1 MIIKGENMRIT
12 NLEIKN
18 FRGINSCNIEFPFES
33 RVLCLIGAGD
43 STKSTILKAIEWVLW
58 PTWNLVVCDNDFYL
72 GDTKSSI
79 VIRGTFAEIPDAL
92 LTEDKFG
99 LYLRRSGIELKS
111 GIDDEPVE
119 DSPICLTIELTID
132 ASLEPKWVVVCNRK
146 EPKSISNA
154 DRRLIQTGFVGDNC
168 SKDMTWGKHSVLQ
181 KYSNSKDT
189 LHEAYTTALREAIN
203 KANLSSLDSVSETI
217 VGVGKQYGVGFN
229 GELKSKIM
237 MQNGSFSSTVGIF
250 EGSTP
255 LSQRGNGS
263 QKLLSIGLNIQSFSG
278 NALLLIDEIETG
290 LEPYRLKS
298 LIAELR
304 ATHENSGQVIF
315 TTHSPVAVTECTIK
329 ELVII
334 NSKAGK
340 TSSHSLFSD
349 DKESNN
355 NFQAEIRRNA
365 EVFLSK
371 RIIVCE
377 GKTEIG
383 FVRAFDK
390 FLYATRNYRMAY
402 KGISIADGGGN
413 NIFKCVNV
421 LLKCGYD
428 ICLLMDSDL
437 SDEEFEKK
445 ALRDKGIFVFDW
457 DAPNALEEQVFFDVP
472 IETAVKLLN
481 LAKEKA
487 SIASIC
493 DKLKNE
499 GIICSVD
506 SEEEI
511 SFLELEPNAQKKIGT
526 VAKHSKSEWF
536 KRIDLGESLGDIVFE
551 HWDKVDN
558 NSKLKKTV
566 NELSTWVINND

>member
-1 MIIKGENMRIT
+1 MRIT
-12 NLEIKN
+12 NLEIQN
-18 FRGINSCNIEFPFES
+18 FRGIDSCNINFPSES

-58 PTWNLVVCDNDFYL
+58 PTWNLIACDNDFYAGNTNNPIL
-72 GDTKSSI
+72 
-79 VIRGTFAEIPDAL
+79 IRGTFTEIPDAL
-92 LTEDKFG
+92 LAEDKFG
-99 LYLRRSGIELKS
+99 LYLRRNGTELKPDV
-111 GIDDEPVE
+111 DDEPIE
-119 DSPICLTIELTID
+119 GSPVCLTIELTID
-132 ASLEPKWVVVCNRK
+132 ASLEPKWMVVCNRK

-154 DRRLIQTGFVGDNC
+154 DRRIIQIGFVGDNC
-168 SKDMTWGKHSVLQ
+168 SKDMVWGKHSVLQ
-181 KYSNSKDT
+181 KYANSKDT
-189 LHEAYTTALREAIN
+189 LHEAYTTALRDAIN
-203 KANLSSLDSVSETI
+203 KADLSSLDAVSETI
-217 VGVGKQYGVGFN
+217 VGVGKQYGVGFDS
-229 GELKSKIM
+229 ELKSKIM
-237 MQNGSFSSTVGIF
+237 MQNGSFSSTVGVF
-250 EGSTP
+250 EGSAP
-255 LSQRGNGS
+255 LNQRGTGS

-334 NSKAGK
+334 NYKFGT
-340 TSSHSLFSD
+340 TSAHTLFSED
-349 DKESNN
+349 EDNNN

-365 EVFLSK
+365 EAFLSK

-390 FLYATRNYRMAY
+390 FLYTTKNHRMAH
-402 KGISIADGGGN
+402 KGISTADGGGE
-413 NIFKCVNV
+413 NIFKCADV

-437 SDEEFEKK
+437 SHEEDNKQ
-445 ALRDKGIFVFDW
+445 ALRTNGTSVFDW
-457 DAPNALEEQVFFDVP
+457 DSPNALEEQVFFDIP
-472 IETAVKLLN
+472 TETASKLLN
-481 LAKEKA
+481 LAKEKTNT
-487 SIASIC
+487 ASIC
-493 DKLKNE
+493 DKLKNV
-499 GIICSVD
+499 GVICSVND
-506 SEEEI
+506 DEEI
-511 SFLELEPNAQKKIGT
+511 SVSEMDDETKRKIGT
-526 VAKHSKSEWF
+526 VAKHQNSGWY
-536 KRIDLGESLGDIVFE
+536 KRIDLGEKLGEIVFE
-551 HWDKVDN
+551 CWDEIDD